1 MSYGERKG
9 VSKLPGDYNFA
20 DLVGFGLAGA
30 LGIVFAIMADM
41 QQSDDAS
48 ALFTISRWF
57 SYVSEMIGIGALP
70 LYIVILILMAIGAGA
85 VYYFQPVTLQ
95 GAFAQGFGVLAAV
108 MTIAPSDLGTPLE
121 APDMPTI
128 IEETEASAG
137 AQARFAGYVGD
148 LEGSAMRDSLFQE
161 AVYTS
166 GSNTAAAARPR
177 AVAFQSNEEVRFNLT
192 IEIMLPNGLKENPD
206 TMIRRGTMRG
216 KLRNDDTGQ
225 TYNVFRN
232 SGAIIRTSSNND
244 RMTIMTSVPGAGNS
258 ADLRARIEIDGYSI
272 NLESF
277 TANTGRNNSW
287 RISMTPSSTPL
298 FMQRLNQSYDF

>member
-9 VSKLPGDYNFA
+9 VSKLPGEYNFA
-20 DLVGFGLAGA
+20 DMVGFGLAGA
-30 LGIVFAIMADM
+30 LGIVFAVMADM

-70 LYIVILILMAIGAGA
+70 LYVVILILMAIGAGA

-108 MTIAPSDLGTPLE
+108 MTIAPSDLGRPLD

-128 IEETEASAG
+128 MNETEASVG

-148 LEGSAMRDSLFQE
+148 IEGAVMRDSLFQE
-161 AVYTS
+161 AVYTP
-166 GSNTAAAARPR
+166 GSNTATRSRPR
-177 AVAFQSNEEVRFNLT
+177 AVAFQSSEEVRFNLT
-192 IEIMLPNGLKENPD
+192 IEIMLPNGLKQDAD

-225 TYNVFRN
+225 NYNVFRN

-244 RMTIMTSVPGAGNS
+244 KMTIMTSVPGNGNS
-258 ADLRARIEIDGYSI
+258 ADLRARIEIDGYAI

-277 TANTGRNNSW
+277 TAATGRNNTW
-287 RISMTPSSTPL
+287 QISMTPSSTPL
-298 FMQRLNQSYDF
+298 FMQRLGQSYDF

>member
-9 VSKLPGDYNFA
+9 VSKLPGEYNFA
-20 DLVGFGLAGA
+20 DMIGFGLAGA

-57 SYVSEMIGIGALP
+57 SYVSEMIGIGSLP
-70 LYIVILILMAIGAGA
+70 LYVVILILMAIGAGA

-108 MTIAPSDLGTPLE
+108 MTVAPSDLGRPLD
-121 APDMPTI
+121 APDMPTVVN
-128 IEETEASAG
+128 ETEASTG

-148 LEGSAMRDSLFQE
+148 LEGSTMRDSLFQE
-161 AVYTS
+161 AIYTAGSTAS
-166 GSNTAAAARPR
+166 GLAQPR
-177 AVAFQSNEEVRFNLT
+177 AIALQASEETRFNVT
-192 IEIMLPNGLKENPD
+192 IEIILPNGLKQDPD

-216 KLRNDDTGQ
+216 KLRNDDTGL
-225 TYNVFRN
+225 TYNLFRN
-232 SGAIIRTSSNND
+232 SGAIIRTSPNND
-244 RMTIMTSVPGAGNS
+244 KMTIMTSVPGNGDTAN
-258 ADLRARIEIDGYSI
+258 LRARVEIDGYAI

-277 TANTGRNNSW
+277 TATAGRNNGW
-287 RISMTPSSTPL
+287 QISMTPSSTPM